1 MFVVVVAKRSIS
13 PQPGQRGQLG
23 TGQDTGEMVRA
34 SLGNFPDSYLGSFR
48 LKTRTRNLQGKTSME
63 QAIFM
68 ICMFFGVAAVA
79 LIAFT
84 LLMIVMGKVD
94 V

>member
-1 MFVVVVAKRSIS
+1 METTIFV
-13 PQPGQRGQLG
+13 
-23 TGQDTGEMVRA
+23 
-34 SLGNFPDSYLGSFR
+34 
-48 LKTRTRNLQGKTSME
+48 
-63 QAIFM
+63 

-84 LLMIVMGKVD
+84 LLWIALGKVN

>member
-1 MFVVVVAKRSIS
+1 MAGAMTGRFHSDVHQGVAGGYYSRT
-13 PQPGQRGQLG
+13 L
-23 TGQDTGEMVRA
+23 A
-34 SLGNFPDSYLGSFR
+34 DSVENS
-48 LKTRTRNLQGKTSME
+48 GKSME
-63 QAIFM
+63 QTIFM

-84 LLMIVMGKVD
+84 LLMIVLGRVD

>member
-1 MFVVVVAKRSIS
+1 
-13 PQPGQRGQLG
+13 
-23 TGQDTGEMVRA
+23 
-34 SLGNFPDSYLGSFR
+34 
-48 LKTRTRNLQGKTSME
+48 ME
-63 QAIFM
+63 QTIFI

-84 LLMIVMGKVD
+84 LLFIALGKVK